1 MVRDYI
7 KDMPSTNMNT
17 DEQGNASIWGLWL
30 WLEGELPYEKHET
43 LEMGLQRWK
52 NKDMDRCRGQWT
64 EWWGWW
70 VSMGINC
77 CHQTFRCHFFN
88 RCSPGFIS
96 PQFPK
101 SGNTLIGNYNPTASN
116 HNAAFLAPIL
126 IRYLN
131 ALFQHSNDSIWTCC
145 ILLESPN
152 GRKVL
157 INAFVCWHENTV
169 PEKKDP
175 LAVAQW
181 VWIQT
186 NIDSGSLKEFQIVS
200 ISQYFS
206 FYTCSVSFHL

>member
-96 PQFPK
+96 PQFP
-101 SGNTLIGNYNPTASN
+101 SFLSSFRLTHLCVSSIPDCTICSTIIRRLLNYRRQRT
-116 HNAAFLAPIL
+116 
-126 IRYLN
+126 R
-131 ALFQHSNDSIWTCC
+131 IWVFWTSSCC
-145 ILLESPN
+145 SECAN
-152 GRKVL
+152 G
-157 INAFVCWHENTV
+157 T
-169 PEKKDP
+169 
-175 LAVAQW
+175 
-181 VWIQT
+181 
-186 NIDSGSLKEFQIVS
+186 
-200 ISQYFS
+200 
-206 FYTCSVSFHL
+206 